1 VRVALTALEATI
13 HIEGPAG
20 ERDVPIGEF
29 FTLPGDTPHRET
41 VLEPGELITFV
52 TLPPTSAGDK
62 SVYLKLRDRASYEFA
77 LSVSGGRSKR
87 PARQNRTA
95 AYSFGWSRH
104 QALALARSRPKRPWK
119 ERPPARNSFE

>member
-1 VRVALTALEATI
+1 MLSEIRMGWSGGIKIGGSLREFNNRYAEQGEALSDGSLRIGALVRVALTALEATI

-52 TLPPTSAGDK
+52 NCRQPLPETNQSI
-62 SVYLKLRDRASYEFA
+62 
-77 LSVSGGRSKR
+77 
-87 PARQNRTA
+87 
-95 AYSFGWSRH
+95 
-104 QALALARSRPKRPWK
+104 
-119 ERPPARNSFE
+119 